1 LVLLVSWLAA
11 EASTESP
18 RDNLSNTFRSDLTS
32 VSVNFKDGLLSV
44 KSKDGKKMQILR
56 KISEQT
62 GIQLH
67 YPSPIE
73 GFATFSFLKLPV
85 LQVLERLLGPEAD
98 FVVRYQDVTDSSL
111 PIPKE
116 IWVIGNKQEGS
127 ARKPHNLKTT
137 NVDDVNS
144 RECHGKNETVKSA
157 ACAEPP
163 IDKELVDHYIT
174 MTTDKDPQIRSQA
187 ISALMDTDISD
198 NDAIIS
204 AIDTALTDEDAGVRA
219 SAVQAV
225 GLRKG
230 TDVMEDLWRALQ
242 DPSPEVRVVAVES
255 AESQDQGVALLQ
267 EALSDVDKTVR
278 SVAEYRLSQI
288 LHFEDTK

>member
-1 LVLLVSWLAA
+1 
-11 EASTESP
+11 
-18 RDNLSNTFRSDLTS
+18 
-32 VSVNFKDGLLSV
+32 LLSV
-44 KSKDGKKMQILR
+44 KSKDGTKMQILR

-67 YPSPIE
+67 YPSPIT

-85 LQVLERLLGPEAD
+85 MQALERLLGPEAD
-98 FVVRYQDVTDSSL
+98 FVVRYQRVTDSTVL
-111 PIPKE
+111 LPKE
-116 IWVIGNKQEGS
+116 IWVFGNMQEGS
-127 ARKPHNLKTT
+127 ASKQQSLTTT
-137 NVDDVNS
+137 NVDDDNS
-144 RECHGKNETVKSA
+144 RECLKKNEAVKSA

-163 IDKELVDHYIT
+163 MDKELVDHYIA
-174 MTTDKDPQIRSQA
+174 MITDKDPQIRSQA
-187 ISALMDTDISD
+187 ISALMDTEIGD

-204 AIDTALTDEDAGVRA
+204 AFDAALIDEDANVRA

-242 DPSPEVRVVAVES
+242 DPSPEVRIVAVES

-278 SVAEYRLSQI
+278 YVAEYRLSQV
-288 LHFEDTK
+288 LQYEETK